1 MSGSRRSRP
10 VFETFHPDVAGC
22 AAVSTPDASTVSA
35 AARRRDFA
43 LLLAGAAAST
53 VGGSLALLAVMV
65 HLEPA
70 GPGWVAAAWGGELVP
85 IVLLAPV
92 VGKIVDRF
100 PNRELL
106 LGSIGLQGVAMLVCA
121 LFGVREGGEATII
134 GSLILL
140 GVGSAIAN
148 PVVAA
153 LLPRVAGEEHA
164 TRAYGWYSMIT
175 QAGFLA
181 GFAFAGVLVDATS
194 ERTAIL
200 ISAATTILVAVAVL
214 FIRTQRVPE
223 PGDSAEAESVW
234 LGFARI
240 RADRM
245 LLVGVS
251 GLGVATLISVL
262 VNVADVFYVLDDI
275 GASPSAYGLVT
286 ALWPA
291 AGVVGG
297 WYAGR
302 LVGDTVLARW
312 LAGTTI
318 AVGAALLAAGS
329 VVSIVAVGIGWLIG
343 GAANTAQR
351 VCLNALV
358 RSRTDDAARGRV
370 FSAVSGVLQAG
381 NIAGLAIGATV
392 VAFVGAR
399 ASLLGSGAATAVV
412 GVVMLWLTRRV
423 PAAPHPGAVEAVE
436 TA

>member
-1 MSGSRRSRP
+1 MPGP
-10 VFETFHPDVAGC
+10 GP
-22 AAVSTPDASTVSA
+22 TVLGV
-35 AARRRDFA
+35 AARRRDLA
-43 LLLAGAAAST
+43 LLLAGAAVST

-65 HLEPA
+65 HLEPQ
-70 GPGWVAAAWGGELVP
+70 GPGWVAAAWAGELVP

-92 VGKIVDRF
+92 VGRIVDRF
-100 PNRELL
+100 RNRELL
-106 LGSIGLQGVAMLVCA
+106 LASIAVQGVALAICGF
-121 LFGVREGGEATII
+121 LGVRDGGEPVII
-134 GSLILL
+134 GSLVLL
-140 GVGSAIAN
+140 GVGSAVAN

-153 LLPRVAGEEHA
+153 LLPRVAGEEQA

-181 GFAFAGVLVDATS
+181 GFAVAGVLVDATS
-194 ERTAIL
+194 ERTALL
-200 ISAATTILVAVAVL
+200 IAAASTVLMAAAVV
-214 FIRTQRVPE
+214 FIRTQRIPD
-223 PGDSAEAESVW
+223 PGAAHGGESVW

-240 RADRM
+240 RTDRL

-275 GASPSAYGLVT
+275 GASASAYGLVT

-302 LVGDTVLARW
+302 LTGDGVLSRW
-312 LAGTTI
+312 LAGTTV
-318 AVGAALLAAGS
+318 AVGLALVAAGS
-329 VVSIVAVGIGWLIG
+329 VVSIVAVGVGWLIG

-381 NIAGLAIGATV
+381 NLVGLALGASV
-392 VAFVGAR
+392 VQLVGAR
-399 ASLLGSGAATAVV
+399 ASLLGSGVATAVV
-412 GVVMLWLTRRV
+412 GLAMFALGRYRAQ
-423 PAAPHPGAVEAVE
+423 AAASNAV
-436 TA
+436 